1 MRYLFLLSLLLY
13 SYWLGGQNPTPEQ
26 ADFRIFT
33 SGAEVKLEPI
43 LPPLQQMAGAPPAFY
58 DHFWEFGDGTY
69 SFAARPTHT
78 YPDTGTYEIR
88 LLATGKY
95 DNGKAPRSRKRKT
108 RVPRGGENK
117 EQLATLD
124 REQTILDEATAGIGL
139 KAVRNPRPEEEL
151 ALILSYTNP
160 TPVPQSGRIYLFYN
174 EAAFAKTH
182 FSWGDSRTH
191 FGEENLPDLL
201 TQQPIADVD
210 AWAGTSS
217 LSNWYQVLLP
227 AQSATDALDDLSAE
241 YRNYHAWT
249 FEQLMPDDAR
259 NIFVSLDA
267 TEAMLAD
274 TNAIITMTALMTTD
288 DGRLVE
294 TFPLEME
301 IVASHDPNYIA
312 VSDRR
317 MSFRGIR
324 SKDLTYKVHF
334 QNTGEGPASTVEITC
349 DVPDGL
355 DPDALTILERYP
367 EVPLCWDAVPGQSC
381 LDTQYQV
388 QELIFTFRNIYLPGT
403 RQEGVNDRDSTKG
416 FVKYQ
421 LDTKRS
427 ITKHTLGARASIVFD
442 QNPPIR
448 TNRTTTRFKA
458 GLSPGIVGGWMMY
471 PDQPALNHPVAGL
484 SLSPVRP
491 YNVYWQG
498 EAWVGPPGGERVV
511 PRFTQVT
518 VSTQEEVPGLPF
530 LATIDT
536 ITTLE
541 SEATIRTTRLG
552 VVPLQGRYNLTGWLG
567 IGGGAMIDLAFRK
580 EEEAGLSTRE
590 VRYYDPNGREL
601 REFSKKLEPTS
612 FENTQQRTEW
622 QATLFADLQVGSV
635 RRGPAVSL
643 RGYWPLQQSRPWSVA
658 VFGTWRF

>member
-1 MRYLFLLSLLLY
+1 MRYVFLLTVLIFST
-13 SYWLGGQNPTPEQ
+13 WLGGQNPTPEQ

-33 SGAEVKLEPI
+33 SGAEVTLEPL

-58 DHFWEFGDGTY
+58 DHFWEFGDGTF
-69 SFAARPTHT
+69 SFAERPTHT

-108 RVPRGGENK
+108 RVPRGSGKK

-124 REQTILDEATAGIGL
+124 REQTILDEATAGLGL

-151 ALILSYTNP
+151 SLILSYTNP
-160 TPVPQSGRIYLFYN
+160 TPVPQSGRLYLFYN
-174 EAAFAKTH
+174 EAAYAKKH
-182 FSWGDSRTH
+182 FSWSESRTH
-191 FGEENLPDLL
+191 FGEADLTELL
-201 TQQPIADVD
+201 TQQTTSEVD

-217 LSNWYQVLLP
+217 SPDGYHILLP
-227 AQSATDALDDLSAE
+227 PQSATEAVDELSAAYSE
-241 YRNYHAWT
+241 YHAWT
-249 FEQLMPDDAR
+249 FEQLLPDDNR
-259 NIFVSLDA
+259 NLFVSLDA

-334 QNTGEGPASTVEITC
+334 QNTGEGPASMVEITC
-349 DVPDGL
+349 DVPKGL
-355 DPDALTILERYP
+355 DPDALIIQERYP
-367 EVPLCWDAVPGQSC
+367 KVPLCWDTSPGQSC
-381 LDTQYQV
+381 LDTQYQY
-388 QELIFTFRNIYLPGT
+388 QELIFTFRHIYLPGT

-427 ITKHTLGARASIVFD
+427 IAKRTLGARASIVFD

-448 TNRTTTRFKA
+448 TNRTTTRFRA
-458 GLSPGIVGGWMMY
+458 GLSPGIMGGWMMY
-471 PDQPALNHPVAGL
+471 PDQPGLNHAVAGL

-491 YNVYWQG
+491 WKPYWQG
-498 EAWVGPPGGERVV
+498 EVWLGLPGSEQVI
-511 PRFTQVT
+511 PSLTEVT
-518 VSTQEEVPGLPF
+518 VSTQGEVPNLPF
-530 LATIDT
+530 LANIDT

-541 SEATIRTTRLG
+541 SQTTIRTTRLG
-552 VVPLQGRYNLTGWLG
+552 IVPLQLRYNLTGWLSV
-567 IGGGAMIDLAFRK
+567 GGGAMLDLAFRQ
-580 EEEAGLSTRE
+580 EEEAGLRTRE
-590 VRYYDPNGREL
+590 VHVYTPEGREL
-601 REFSKKLEPTS
+601 QEFNQKFEPVPFDRQEQLTD
-612 FENTQQRTEW
+612 W
-622 QATLFADLQVGSV
+622 QATLFADLQLGSV

-643 RGYWPLQQSRPWSVA
+643 RGYWPLQDRQPWSVA
-658 VFGTWRF
+658 LFGSWRF